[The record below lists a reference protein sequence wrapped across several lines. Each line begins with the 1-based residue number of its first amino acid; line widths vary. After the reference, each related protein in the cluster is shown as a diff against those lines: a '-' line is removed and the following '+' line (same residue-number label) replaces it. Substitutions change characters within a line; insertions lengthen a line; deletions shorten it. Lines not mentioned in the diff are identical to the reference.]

1 VQVDDPDVLVIGGG
15 VIGLCS
21 AYYAIKAGRRVVLV
35 ERGEIGSGCS
45 RGNAGWLVPSHC
57 IPLAAPGAVKKA
69 LRWMWSSRSPFS
81 IRPRLDWN
89 LVCWLIAFASACD
102 ERKARAS
109 IPLLRDLTFA
119 SLGEFQE
126 LATSVEMGFGFQ
138 RKGSLMLYA
147 TGTGLSEGKR
157 DADML
162 SDNGI
167 ASQPWSREEILHREP
182 EITARIA
189 GGIFY
194 PDDHQ
199 IVPSDFTETLARTC
213 RRLGASV
220 LPGTAVTGFQVSNGT
235 ISSVRTTQGDFRPGT
250 VILAAGAESPGLAA
264 QLGIHLPIEAGKGY
278 SFSVP
283 TSMLCLSRPI
293 LLSEA
298 KVAVTPFD
306 DKVRFAGTL
315 ELSGIDYRIN
325 LRKLEVIR
333 ENSSSYFSAKLPEV
347 MNEAWSGLRPCTPDG
362 LPIISNVPHIDNLV
376 IASGHAML
384 GVSLAPISGKL
395 AAQLACEAST
405 DFDLSLLTLSRF
417 NH

>member
-1 VQVDDPDVLVIGGG
+1 VHLDDPDVLVIGGG
-15 VIGLCS
+15 AIGLCS
-21 AYYAIKAGRRVVLV
+21 AYYATKAGRRVVLV

-57 IPLAAPGAVKKA
+57 IPLAAPGVVKKA

-89 LVCWLIAFASACD
+89 LIRWLVSFASACD

-119 SLGEFQE
+119 SLSEFQE
-126 LATSVEMGFGFQ
+126 LASSVGMSFGLQ
-138 RKGSLMLYA
+138 RKGSLMLYL
-147 TGTGLSEGKR
+147 TGKGLSEGEG

-162 SDNGI
+162 NDHGI
-167 ASQPWSREEILHREP
+167 ASQPWSRDEILHKEP
-182 EITARIA
+182 AITSRIA

-199 IVPSDFTETLARTC
+199 IVPSDFTESLARTC
-213 RRLGASV
+213 GRLGASV
-220 LPGTAVTGFQVSNGT
+220 LPGTTVTGFEVSNGT
-235 ISSVRTTQGDFRPGT
+235 ISSVRTTQGDFCPGT
-250 VILAAGAESPGLAA
+250 VILAAGVESPGLAA
-264 QLGIHLPIEAGKGY
+264 QLGLRLPIEAGKGY

-283 TSMLCLSRPI
+283 TSTLCLSRAL

-298 KVAVTPFD
+298 KVAVTPFEE
-306 DKVRFAGTL
+306 KVRFAGTL

-325 LRKLEVIR
+325 LRKLEAIR
-333 ENSSSYFSAKLPEV
+333 ESSSSYFSAKLPEV

-362 LPIISNVPHIDNLV
+362 LPIISNVPQVDNLV
-376 IASGHAML
+376 IASGHGML
-384 GVSLAPISGKL
+384 GVSLAPITGKL
-395 AAQLACEAST
+395 AAQLACRAST
-405 DFDLSLLTLSRF
+405 DFDLSLLSLSRM